1 MAGEPHEIGRM
12 RRLQARVETLTHR
25 LPVRHNL
32 AAGLQ
37 HGLISASA
45 ALAAY
50 LPTQVLGLR
59 EGFWAAITAIAVVQ
73 TEFVKT
79 QTMARDQFA
88 GAAIGGLIGVAVVA
102 TVGQHLVSWALA
114 VILSMMASW
123 LLNVASAARLG
134 GITATIILL
143 VPHQGTA
150 QAMLVSRVT
159 EVGWGVTVA
168 IACVWTLDWLG
179 RKRAG
184 EGAE

>member
-1 MAGEPHEIGRM
+1 MAGEPNEIGRI
-12 RRLQARVETLTHR
+12 RRLQDRVETLTRR
-25 LPVRHNL
+25 LSLRHSL

-37 HGLISASA
+37 HGLISAGA
-45 ALAAY
+45 ALVAF
-50 LPTQVLGLR
+50 LPTQMLGLR

-88 GAAIGGLIGVAVVA
+88 GAAIGGLVGVAVVSTA
-102 TVGQHLVSWALA
+102 GQHIVSWVLA
-114 VILSMMASW
+114 VILSMLACW

-143 VPHQGTA
+143 VPHEGTA

-159 EVGWGVTVA
+159 EVGWGVAVA
-168 IACVWTLDWLG
+168 IACVWIMDWV
-179 RKRAG
+179 RRRRAG
-184 EGAE
+184 QGAG